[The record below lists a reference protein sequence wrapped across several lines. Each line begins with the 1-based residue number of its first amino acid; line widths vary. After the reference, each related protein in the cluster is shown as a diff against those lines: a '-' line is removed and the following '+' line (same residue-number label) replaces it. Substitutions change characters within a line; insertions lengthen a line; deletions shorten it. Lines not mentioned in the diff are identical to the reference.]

1 MSCGSSQE
9 ALLQP
14 ELVEQVDRRRVN
26 GVAAEVAEEVGV
38 LLEHDHLDA
47 GARQQEREHEPGRTT
62 AHDAALCLQELRCHP
77 LASRLRRESRATL
90 PSMNAA
96 LLTIGSILIFLAA
109 AFHIYVFFLESITWR
124 TPKTW
129 KTFGL
134 PSQEHADI
142 IRPMAF
148 NQGFY
153 NLFLALGAVVG
164 IALLGVAGTVA
175 VTLMVFAA
183 LCMVGAGVVLFFSIP
198 ASRRAALIQAGPP
211 LFGVLFVLLAL

>member
-1 MSCGSSQE
+1 
-9 ALLQP
+9 
-14 ELVEQVDRRRVN
+14 
-26 GVAAEVAEEVGV
+26 
-38 LLEHDHLDA
+38 
-47 GARQQEREHEPGRTT
+47 
-62 AHDAALCLQELRCHP
+62 
-77 LASRLRRESRATL
+77 
-90 PSMNAA
+90 MNPA

-153 NLFLALGAVVG
+153 NLFLAIGAVVG

-198 ASRRAALIQAGPP
+198 SSRRAALIQAGPP